1 MKNDSKL
8 IIKDDSKQFKI
19 MITILAFMG
28 FLANG
33 DNYAVAPLL
42 INISKDLNITITQT
56 GLSVTS
62 YMLCFGIFT
71 IFFGPLGDRF
81 GKTRIINIAA
91 FGTAIFS
98 MLGAFAYDLPSL
110 VFLRSVNGI
119 FGAGIFPVSIAFI
132 GECCTD
138 KNRQKWIAKFFGL
151 MFLGGASATAI
162 GGAIA
167 YFGSWRA
174 VYFIYGFL
182 ELIGAF
188 IMLKFLEKA
197 PGVIDHLDIR
207 GVYKKAFDNKPLIQ
221 VICTIFLVGF
231 CVFGTFTYSGQFVK
245 DHTGYN
251 TLVVGLILTLFGI
264 GTVIGGRL
272 APGLRLKYNE
282 KFVPLAAILGV
293 ISLGL
298 LSIAKTPIL
307 ISVGLFGFGY
317 AFISIHSTLTTIAQ
331 GLMPQLRGTVMS
343 LVSFGLFGGGALG
356 TFVNGK
362 LLEAAGF
369 TWIYAVAAILM
380 LIVFY
385 MTSKVIDVSIH
396 KDKEKGAF
404 PG

>member
-1 MKNDSKL
+1 LEGRNL
-8 IIKDDSKQFKI
+8 KDDTQKFI
-19 MITILAFMG
+19 VTISILGFMG

-98 MLGAFAYDLPSL
+98 MLGALSYNLPSL
-110 VFLRSVNGI
+110 IFFRSVNGA

-132 GECCTD
+132 GGCCTD
-138 KNRQKWIAKFFGL
+138 KNRQKWIAKFFGM

-182 ELIGAF
+182 ELIVAF
-188 IMLKFLEKA
+188 MMLKSLEKE
-197 PGVIDHLDIR
+197 PGVINKLDIV
-207 GVYKKAFDNKPLIQ
+207 GVYRKAFANKELVK

-231 CVFGTFTYSGQFVK
+231 SVFGTFTYSGQFIT

-251 TLVVGLILTLFGI
+251 ILTVGLILTVFGL

-272 APGLRLKYNE
+272 APRLRQKYNK
-282 KFVPLAAILGV
+282 KFVPAAAILGTV
-293 ISLGL
+293 SLAILFFATTPLL
-298 LSIAKTPIL
+298 LSI
-307 ISVGLFGFGY
+307 GLFGFGY

-356 TFVNGK
+356 TFVNGIVIQNSEIK
-362 LLEAAGF
+362 W
-369 TWIYAVAAILM
+369 TYAIGAILM
-380 LIVFY
+380 AIVFF
-385 MTSKVIDVSIH
+385 MTSKVVDVSIR
-396 KDKEKGAF
+396 KEEAGAF
-404 PG
+404 PA

>member
-1 MKNDSKL
+1 MKDNSHL
-8 IIKDDSKQFKI
+8 VMKDDTKQFKR
-19 MITILAFMG
+19 MILILGFMG

-62 YMLCFGIFT
+62 YMLFFGVFT

-81 GKTRIINIAA
+81 GKTRVINIAA

-110 VFLRSVNGI
+110 IFLRSVNGI
-119 FGAGIFPVSIAFI
+119 FAAGIFPVSIAFI

-138 KNRQKWIAKFFGL
+138 KNRQRWIAKFFGM

-162 GGAIA
+162 GGIIA
-167 YFGSWRA
+167 HFGSWRA

-188 IMLKFLEKA
+188 VMVKHLEKT
-197 PGVIDHLDIR
+197 PGVIDRLDIR
-207 GVYKKAFDNKPLIQ
+207 GGYKKAFNNKALVR
-221 VICTIFLVGF
+221 VIGTIFLVGF
-231 CVFGTFTYSGQFVK
+231 CVFGTFTYSGQFVN

-251 TLVVGLILTLFGI
+251 TLFVGLILTIFGI

-272 APGLRLKYNE
+272 APDLRLKYNE
-282 KFVPLAAILGV
+282 KFVPSAAILGV
-293 ISLGL
+293 VSLGL
-298 LSIAKTPIL
+298 LSLSKTPLL
-307 ISVGLFGFGY
+307 ISIGLFGFGY
-317 AFISIHSTLTTIAQ
+317 AFISIHSTLTIIAQ
-331 GLMPQLRGTVMS
+331 GLMPELRGTVMS
-343 LVSFGLFGGGALG
+343 LVSFALFGGGALG
-356 TFVNGK
+356 TFVNGRV
-362 LLEAAGF
+362 LELSGF
-369 TWIYAVAAILM
+369 SAIYGLASVLM

-396 KDKEKGAF
+396 TTEEGAY